1 MLMVYFSMVIP
12 LVNDNTLIDLKTMTF
27 YCTNSNLI
35 LNDYAILMKDYICH
49 VILNFCLLFSLF
61 NKLFY
66 NLNLRV
72 F

>member
-12 LVNDNTLIDLKTMTF
+12 LVNDNTLIDLKTMPF

-49 VILNFCLLFSLF
+49 VILNLYLLFSLF